1 MKSSIPAGASS
12 DECFWFPM
20 RVAYGRGFAIREV
33 LKEEGVEYFLPVDKK
48 IIPDES
54 GPKVVESLKISNLI
68 FIHSSKDRITEL
80 KHNDNSCSYL
90 RFMTYIPRED
100 LRADMTDFE
109 KNEAMI
115 KKDDNGNPDIITID
129 DRVMQ
134 LFIYALEV
142 MKEHVTL
149 LKMSDN
155 LRRMGKRCRI
165 LGGKLAGM
173 EGVLRRVQNIRRV
186 YIDLNGIIT
195 ARIDSM
201 PRSYIEILE

>member
-1 MKSSIPAGASS
+1 
-12 DECFWFPM
+12 M

-109 KNEAMI
+109 KNEARRI
-115 KKDDNGNPDIITID
+115 IIVDDAS
-129 DRVMQ
+129 MQ
-134 LFIYALEV
+134 RFIFVVEE
-142 MKEHVTL
+142 MQEHVTL
-149 LKMSDN
+149 MEFGDAFN
-155 LRRMGKRCRI
+155 YIGKRCRI

>member
-1 MKSSIPAGASS
+1 MMFDEKEKERRWYPLKSSQGNILS
-12 DECFWFPM
+12 
-20 RVAYGRGFAIREV
+20 IREH
-33 LKEEGVEYFLPVDKK
+33 LKKLRMIEIFLPVTKEPVVLTDGDIVIKETPWFDDIIFVRHSKSYIEELMHKDK
-48 IIPDES
+48 
-54 GPKVVESLKISNLI
+54 L
-68 FIHSSKDRITEL
+68 
-80 KHNDNSCSYL
+80 CSQL
-90 RFMTYIPRED
+90 SF
-100 LRADMTDFE
+100 
-109 KNEAMI
+109 MI

-201 PRSYIEILE
+201 PRNYIEILE

>member
-109 KNEAMI
+109 KNEARRI
-115 KKDDNGNPDIITID
+115 IIVDDAS
-129 DRVMQ
+129 MQ
-134 LFIYALEV
+134 RFIFVVEE
-142 MKEHVTL
+142 MQEHVTL
-149 LKMSDN
+149 MEFGDAFN
-155 LRRMGKRCRI
+155 YIGRRCRI

-195 ARIDSM
+195 AQIDSM
-201 PRSYIEILE
+201 PRNYIEILE

>member
-1 MKSSIPAGASS
+1 
-12 DECFWFPM
+12 
-20 RVAYGRGFAIREV
+20 
-33 LKEEGVEYFLPVDKK
+33 
-48 IIPDES
+48 
-54 GPKVVESLKISNLI
+54 
-68 FIHSSKDRITEL
+68 
-80 KHNDNSCSYL
+80 
-90 RFMTYIPRED
+90 
-100 LRADMTDFE
+100 
-109 KNEAMI
+109 MI

-195 ARIDSM
+195 AQIDSM
-201 PRSYIEILE
+201 PRNYIEILE